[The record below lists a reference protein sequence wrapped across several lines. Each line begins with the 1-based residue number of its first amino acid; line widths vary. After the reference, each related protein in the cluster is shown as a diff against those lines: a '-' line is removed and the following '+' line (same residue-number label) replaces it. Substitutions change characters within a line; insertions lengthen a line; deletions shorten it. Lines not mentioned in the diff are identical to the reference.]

1 MKRWLLVFV
10 LLFGL
15 ASAQKAE
22 DTIKAQ
28 CAKAPVVAELWHA
41 FRGGAPRAALENLV
55 VEFNKRHLGEFCI
68 RPINQGGYRDL
79 STKIKAAF
87 AAGKLPTMAQAYE
100 NQIALYLEADAVT
113 PVQAL
118 GVSLEGLNPVF
129 VNAVRFKGLV
139 YGVPFN
145 KSVQVLYYNRDLLKK
160 YGIQAP
166 PKTIDAFIA
175 TARKLSRAEGN
186 PVYWFRPDTS
196 TFGYWFF
203 TLGGEYLKN
212 GKLVVNSPEAKKALS
227 ILVQSVKEGW
237 GKAITAGYINQ
248 NFGKGTYGFSTDTSA
263 GYKYYLKAAK
273 FDLGLATLPGA
284 SPDRPGYG
292 VVQGTDL
299 IVFKAAS
306 AGQKK
311 AAAAFLNFVV
321 TPEVQAIFSAA
332 TGYVPVNPKAIGQPE
347 LEDRLME
354 DPNLN
359 AILKQA
365 NYAKYEP
372 RIPQWEQIRFDILGQ
387 AITQAVLGKTGVDQA
402 LDHAQELVEKLL
414 SGQIR

>member
-1 MKRWLLVFV
+1 MKRWLLAV
-10 LLFGL
+10 LLILGV

-22 DTIKAQ
+22 DVIKAQ

-55 VEFNKRHLGEFCI
+55 VEFNKRHQGEFCI

-87 AAGKLPTMAQAYE
+87 AAGKLPTLAQAYE
-100 NQIALYLEADAVT
+100 NQIALYLEANAVT

-118 GVSLEGLNPVF
+118 GVDLSGLNPTF

-145 KSVQVLYYNRDLLKK
+145 KSVQVLYYNRDLLRK
-160 YGIQAP
+160 YGVAAP
-166 PKTIDAFIA
+166 PKTLDAFIA
-175 TARKLSRAEGN
+175 LAKKLSRAEGN

-203 TLGGEYLKN
+203 TLGGAYMKN
-212 GKLVVNSPEAKKALS
+212 GKLVVNSPEAKKALR
-227 ILVQSVKEGW
+227 LMVQSVQEGW
-237 GKAITAGYINQ
+237 GKAITSGYINQ
-248 NFGKGTYGFSTDTSA
+248 NFGKGTYGFSTDSSA

-273 FDLGLATLPGA
+273 FDLGLATLPGQ

-306 AGQKK
+306 DAQKK
-311 AAAAFLNFVV
+311 AAAAFLNFVI

-332 TGYVPVNPKAIGQPE
+332 TGYVPVNPKAVGQPE

-372 RIPQWEQIRFDILGQ
+372 QIPQWEQIRFDILGQ
-387 AITQAVLGKTGVDQA
+387 AITQAVLGKAGVDEA
-402 LDHAQELVEKLL
+402 LDHAQALVDKLL

>member
-1 MKRWLLVFV
+1 MKRWLLV
-10 LLFGL
+10 LLLLPSL

-22 DTIKAQ
+22 DVIKAQ

-55 VEFNKRHLGEFCI
+55 VEFNKRHQGEFCI

-87 AAGKLPTMAQAYE
+87 AAGKLPTLSQAYE

-118 GVSLEGLNPVF
+118 GVNLTGLNPIF

-145 KSVQVLYYNRDLLKK
+145 KSVQVLYFNRDLLRKH
-160 YGIQAP
+160 GIATP
-166 PKTIDAFIA
+166 PKTVDEFIA
-175 TARKLSRAEGN
+175 VAKKLSRAEGN

-203 TLGGEYLKN
+203 TLGGEYMKN
-212 GKLVVNSPEAKKALS
+212 GRLVVNSPEARKALS

-237 GKAITAGYINQ
+237 GKAITSGYINQ
-248 NFGKGTYGFSTDTSA
+248 NFGRGTFGFSTDTSA

-273 FDLGLATLPGA
+273 FDLGLATLPGRT
-284 SPDRPGYG
+284 PDRPGYG

-306 AGQKK
+306 EAKKK
-311 AAAAFLNFVV
+311 AAAAFLNFVI

-332 TGYVPVNPKAIGQPE
+332 TGYVPVNPKAIGQPA

-354 DPNLN
+354 DPNLK
-359 AILKQA
+359 AVLKQA
-365 NYAKYEP
+365 NYAKFEP
-372 RIPQWEQIRFDILGQ
+372 QIPQWEQIRFDILGQ
-387 AITQAVLGKTGVDQA
+387 AITQAVLGKATVDEA
-402 LDHAQELVEKLL
+402 LDRAQRLVDKLL
-414 SGQIR
+414 AGQIR